1 MLGVATAGEGSA
13 GWTRGGGEVGR
24 RARAERREDECG
36 KSAKKRHIRKISL
49 VEDVNVVS
57 RSN

>member
-1 MLGVATAGEGSA
+1 MATAGEGSA